1 MEVKVKTLGKY
12 ESDMKRIPVTE
23 SGPVGYKKSPD
34 TAQGRRRTEQ
44 TEERAGERKGWGEKE
59 LGRERAGENLPG
71 RCTKIKE
78 ERFVG

>member
-1 MEVKVKTLGKY
+1 MTFPSSWNPAQLNAKVEVKVKTLGKY

-44 TEERAGERKGWGEKE
+44 T
-59 LGRERAGENLPG
+59 GENLPG